1 MADDPAPGWRWSGAS
16 RGRQAGDSFQAHH
29 LGVCASGAMHMVHYD
44 GTEGAVKAGDAYVID
59 WVTSVVGDEP
69 VVAFEFDSSPA
80 ETYARPS

>member
-1 MADDPAPGWRWSGAS
+1 
-16 RGRQAGDSFQAHH
+16 
-29 LGVCASGAMHMVHYD
+29 MVHYD

-80 ETYARPS
+80 QSYARPS